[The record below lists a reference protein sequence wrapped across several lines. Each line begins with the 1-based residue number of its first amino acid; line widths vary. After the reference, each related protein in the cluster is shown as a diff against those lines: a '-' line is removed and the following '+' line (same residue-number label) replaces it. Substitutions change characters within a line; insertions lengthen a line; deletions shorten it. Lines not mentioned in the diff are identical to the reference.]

1 MIKQLRRKHLL
12 IWSIWAILIPLGIIS
27 AWMVIPAKAT
37 DNLLQPEKGMALPE
51 LIRSIEKKNFT
62 ANLKS
67 NEDRSA
73 FQLEW
78 INKEISVLPSSLIY
92 KVNHTENELIGRI
105 ERKGIYYFSLAKDST
120 SEYRFILYDII
131 RKQIIDS
138 LNFGQ

>member
-27 AWMVIPAKAT
+27 AWMAIPVKAT
-37 DNLLQPEKGMALPE
+37 DNLLQPEKVMALPV
-51 LIRSIEKKNFT
+51 LIRTIEKKNFT

-67 NEDRSA
+67 NEDRST

-78 INKEISVLPSSLIY
+78 INKGISVVPSSLIY
-92 KVNHTENELIGRI
+92 KINQPENELVGRV
-105 ERKGIYYFSLAKDST
+105 EAKGVYYFSLAKDST
-120 SEYRFILYDII
+120 DEYRFILFDII

-138 LNFGQ
+138 INLGQ